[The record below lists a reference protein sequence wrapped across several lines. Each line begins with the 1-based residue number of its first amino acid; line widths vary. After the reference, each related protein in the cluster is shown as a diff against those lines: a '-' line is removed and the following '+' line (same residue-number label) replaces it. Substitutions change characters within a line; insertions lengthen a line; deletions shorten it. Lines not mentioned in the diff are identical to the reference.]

1 MINLGIYKE
10 VKEILE
16 KHGKNLSEIEE
27 IEPEPSLGNGGL
39 EDLQRASWIPLQ
51 RLDLREMVSD

>member
-16 KHGKNLSEIEE
+16 ANGKDIAQIEE
-27 IEPEPSLGNGGL
+27 AEPEPSLGNGGL
-39 EDLQRASWIPLQ
+39 DVLRRASLIPS
-51 RLDLREMVSD
+51 RHWGWPETESV